1 MARFRRQ
8 RDLVTVIS
16 FSELWVGGIAA
27 VGNLNSVVANEQ
39 SGCDFRTIAT
49 EPGGH
54 ILFAGALAMVET
66 TREIVERML
75 GGFEAFTV
83 RYPEYGF

>member
-1 MARFRRQ
+1 
-8 RDLVTVIS
+8 VTVIS

-39 SGCDFRTIAT
+39 SGCDFRTSDT
-49 EPGGH
+49 ESAGH
-54 ILFAGALAMVET
+54 IQFAGALAMVET

-83 RYPEYGF
+83 RYPEFGF